1 MGQVVVKKNLVVFYD
16 PSDWS
21 DIYAKILQQYGMGMA
36 IRPRIKRELGFT
48 YRHHKGLVPNGYTR
62 PDGPNMRYEEQV
74 HLDFYSEAAQSW
86 FQLKYL
92 NLKNQNSEVI

>member
-36 IRPRIKRELGFT
+36 IRPRLKRELGFT
-48 YRHHKGLVPNGYTR
+48 YRHHQ
-62 PDGPNMRYEEQV
+62 GPAPHDLLDPKMNYSPQV